1 MQVNKGMYLGFYV
14 EQGGAHARSVTSWI
28 EQGGVE
34 HTRRHTQVTIDR
46 GGVNTQVTI
55 DKGGCHEPEFTT
67 HTNKT
72 HGGGAE
78 HQRSRRKDSHSTAT
92 AALSNALQHVEWMTT
107 EVCHSMGESGSR
119 PMHTESAAAIHT
131 LAVLSCL

>member
-1 MQVNKGMYLGFYV
+1 MLMYLGFYF

-55 DKGGCHEPEFTT
+55 DRGGVTSQSSQHTRTT
-67 HTNKT
+67 HT
-72 HGGGAE
+72 A
-78 HQRSRRKDSHSTAT
+78 
-92 AALSNALQHVEWMTT
+92 AALSTSLE
-107 EVCHSMGESGSR
+107 
-119 PMHTESAAAIHT
+119 
-131 LAVLSCL
+131 